1 MEKQQKNVTTKILD
15 CVNNVIGY
23 YEDKDNRPVIE
34 RLGEQVLDYRKSFV
48 KDLEEIDTTFSKKLM
63 SFFKTEDKAKIAM
76 FISVLSS
83 GSLREFNNNKV
94 VVNTERLGSIFN
106 TIKMVDVSNRN
117 KKLIVDPASTDE
129 LSQEFEDVFCFI
141 SSEKEYNSFF
151 KEVEEFLA
159 KYSNKKL
166 SYYFNSG
173 EKLLSLAP
181 ITGETIML
189 VDDGMFVYKTVKT
202 DLQESFLLTLPSK
215 IFFSIIFA
223 DGKTNTDVVDSVI
236 LSEFLDKIYII
247 TELFIEMEKANQEF
261 VLNPSQNATEIIRA
275 LISLL
280 AFKMTLDVQGII
292 PRDVLFDFSNEL
304 EMDCLKIVK
313 EELSPEFE
321 KAVGLFQQRVKDLIF

>member
-1 MEKQQKNVTTKILD
+1 MKKQQKNVTTKILY

-23 YEDKDNRPVIE
+23 YEDKDKRPVIE

-280 AFKMTLDVQGII
+280 AFKMTLDAQGII